1 MWLFGSEYADTDP
14 DVTYN
19 PSTLLYYIVWTT
31 TDRTH
36 NSYYTCFLTFLLA
49 DTSNI
54 YGCQVDVTGQPFGDV
69 AVIGDTSYFNGTLIR
84 DHNAI
89 LVFEQTH
96 NNYLV
101 LFEIDLEGNDA
112 GATNIVGRRVDIDG
126 VPQE

>member
-1 MWLFGSEYADTDP
+1 MLPTILLHYYTTLFGP
-14 DVTYN
+14 
-19 PSTLLYYIVWTT
+19 LQIV
-31 TDRTH
+31 H
-36 NSYYTCFLTFLLA
+36 IILIHILTFLLA